1 MLKTRFSSE
10 WIFKIF
16 SHSFLL
22 ILVIF
27 LPLCS
32 SATWPRTRSF
42 VTVTW
47 SGWRITCAPT
57 LLRPAELAA
66 PALAALQTN
75 VLDKSRARSS
85 AALVGWC
92 PSLHPAACLFEVSSS
107 FFYLTVQTGFV
118 VSVPPCWLHWEWLL
132 SLFFLLSI
140 NSDHSWKGF
149 IQTVFVPIWCPTF
162 ILHTAKYLIGKDLK
176 LCF

>member
-57 LLRPAELAA
+57 PLRPAELAA

-92 PSLHPAACLFEVSSS
+92 PSLHPAACLYEVSSS

-132 SLFFLLSI
+132 SLISSLASTVIIPEKVSSRLFLCQ
-140 NSDHSWKGF
+140 SDAPHSF
-149 IQTVFVPIWCPTF
+149 YTLQNIW
-162 ILHTAKYLIGKDLK
+162 LAKI
-176 LCF
+176 